1 MWHDRFMP
9 RAPEPPSLRIEADL
23 RSRIAVGEWQT
34 DEALPSVASLA
45 AHYGVARATVAKV
58 LRRLEA
64 DGLVRIVAAW
74 GTFRT

>member
-1 MWHDRFMP
+1 M
-9 RAPEPPSLRIEADL
+9 E
-23 RSRIAVGEWQT
+23 GC
-34 DEALPSVASLA
+34 EALPSVATLA

-64 DGLVRIVAAW
+64 DGLVRVVPAW